1 MDEAVDLL
9 KEDKPDTK
17 QQTISLADLLAEE
30 DEAEPWLVDHLLTR
44 GGLSLVSGKPGAGKT
59 TFARNMALSVAQGK
73 PWLDRDVAQGHVVY
87 LALEEQK
94 NAGQAP
100 HATDGRNGKR

>member
-1 MDEAVDLL
+1 MASRS
-9 KEDKPDTK
+9 
-17 QQTISLADLLAEE
+17 SLDAGWAQPRVWQ
-30 DEAEPWLVDHLLTR
+30 A
-44 GGLSLVSGKPGAGKT
+44 GAGKT

-94 NAGQAP
+94 MQVRHHMQLMG
-100 HATDGRNGKR
+100 ATEKDEITFYIGAMHDDPMAILASLIASSRRVLL